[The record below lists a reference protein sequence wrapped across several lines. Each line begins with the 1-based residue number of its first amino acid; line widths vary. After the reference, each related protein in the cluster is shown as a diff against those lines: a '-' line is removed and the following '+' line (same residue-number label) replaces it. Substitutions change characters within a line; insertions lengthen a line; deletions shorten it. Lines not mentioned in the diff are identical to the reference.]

1 MEVKPL
7 PELRPPK
14 AFFPQAEMIE
24 FRTALEA
31 WQCTPECKK
40 KLSYLYTSISD
51 YGQLQA
57 TTQAEMRMRQHWR
70 SLVSESKWRSV
81 LEFGTWFMTVSL
93 RGFKNIAFELA
104 SDADRIFKELHDA
117 CARGQVPP
125 DCLVCFLEMFLK
137 LMVGGSLVQ
146 ECGAR
151 IKFIGACALLLHGV
165 ELRNV
170 DTCWKLL
177 IESTTTL
184 LSEDEDKLLDFLSSE
199 CNLSNPLLQS
209 MRAARKNKNA
219 DSANPLLAMRVA
231 SKNADVVIS

>member
-1 MEVKPL
+1 MAKEALEALKKNKGDSIQIQQSLDVLAYGSWEGISKHEIRKVVGNRLQKGSVLERRLNRQDMEVKPL

-40 KLSYLYTSISD
+40 KLSYLYTTISD

-70 SLVSESKWRSV
+70 SLVSESKWRAV
-81 LEFGTWFMTVSL
+81 LEFGTW
-93 RGFKNIAFELA
+93 
-104 SDADRIFKELHDA
+104 
-117 CARGQVPP
+117 
-125 DCLVCFLEMFLK
+125 
-137 LMVGGSLVQ
+137 
-146 ECGAR
+146 
-151 IKFIGACALLLHGV
+151 
-165 ELRNV
+165 NV

-177 IESTTTL
+177 LESTTTL

-219 DSANPLLAMRVA
+219 DSANPLLAMRAA
-231 SKNADVVIS
+231 SKNADAVIS